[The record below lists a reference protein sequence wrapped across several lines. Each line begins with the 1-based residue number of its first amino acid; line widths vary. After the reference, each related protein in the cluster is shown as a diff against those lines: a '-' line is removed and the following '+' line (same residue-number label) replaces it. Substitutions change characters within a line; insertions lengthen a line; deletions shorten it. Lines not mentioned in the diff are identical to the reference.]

1 MTASNDTIT
10 PKNIQIAVYSL
21 TAALV
26 EAAPKVQLF
35 YEGLGRVMCHWAKA
49 MRPFVE
55 EAKRHE
61 QYGEDRV
68 LEFIFDGMQ
77 REIARKIAPDLDVDT
92 IAPGVLR
99 KKIADIRWQRKPM

>member
-1 MTASNDTIT
+1 MVDSQNTMSRQD
-10 PKNIQIAVYSL
+10 IQIAVSRL
-21 TAALV
+21 SAALV

-99 KKIADIRWQRKPM
+99 KTIADIRWQRKPM

>member
-1 MTASNDTIT
+1 MAAYHRSIPQFDN
-10 PKNIQIAVYSL
+10 QIARIIRFAESF
-21 TAALV
+21 
-26 EAAPKVQLF
+26 E
-35 YEGLGRVMCHWAKA
+35 RA

-68 LEFIFDGMQ
+68 FEFIFDGMQ
-77 REIARKIAPDLDVDT
+77 RDIARRIAPDLDVDT

-99 KKIADIRWQRKPM
+99 KKIAVVIRWQRKPM